1 MGVLNSL
8 IGDLGEFN
16 MASASMC
23 DVLAAASGSTTA
35 AHRVFQVSGSA
46 TEAERSVTAPHV
58 YDDDDFINYIA
69 SYGLPDVK
77 CGIGKC
83 VQMNKARSLVCRSH
97 ACGKFLGPVWWCVK
111 CNLPSPESETKCR
124 QWMCAGTKIAG
135 TTKPLN
141 DKAHAECLINYHK
154 RLGETRNETHANRGS
169 GSGGGGGGGGAGG
182 KGGRGAAN
190 E

>member
-69 SYGLPDVK
+69 SNGLPDVK

-111 CNLPSPESETKCR
+111 CNLPSLESENKCR
-124 QWMCAGTKIAG
+124 QWMCAGVKTSVTK
-135 TTKPLN
+135 KPS
-141 DKAHAECLINYHK
+141 DKAYADCLTNFHT
-154 RLGETRNETHANRGS
+154 RLGEARAETLAHCGGS
-169 GSGGGGGGGGAGG
+169 SGGGGGTGGTGG
-182 KGGRGAAN
+182 HGAAN